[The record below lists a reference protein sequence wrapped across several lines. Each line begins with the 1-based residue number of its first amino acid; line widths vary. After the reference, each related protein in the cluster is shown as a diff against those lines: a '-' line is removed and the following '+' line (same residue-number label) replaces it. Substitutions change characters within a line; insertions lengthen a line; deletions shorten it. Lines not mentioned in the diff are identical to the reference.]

1 MTPANASVPH
11 LERPAVSAAPPLSER
26 RQRVLVVH
34 ADDERRDALVR
45 IVVQEGWES
54 LDVADAEEV
63 LRLAA
68 EYDPD
73 LILMD
78 VNLPEISGYE
88 VCGELR
94 SNDLQGHT
102 PVLLL
107 ADPPVSEQDVARGLL
122 AGADDF
128 ITAPDRLLELR
139 ARMRVQLRNKRFRD
153 ALARVRSERD
163 HLRRDASIDPLTGVL
178 NRRTLER
185 VIDEAFQKGERFAL
199 LFADVDHFK
208 RVNDQHGHDAG
219 DRVLKLVAD
228 WLKAGIRPGDHC
240 GRYGGEEFVLVVA
253 GAGRESARLVA
264 ERHRRAI
271 ECLDPGPGAPDRV
284 TISIGVAVY
293 DPRRPSDAGALLQEA
308 DAALYEAKRAGRN
321 CVVMATGSSPSSSRR
336 FHTTDPPLTTDL
348 NTLRALRTSMEPP
361 VTISE
366 LPTHTAPSPTFPDF
380 GPAATA
386 GYRR

>member
-1 MTPANASVPH
+1 MANVPVEVS
-11 LERPAVSAAPPLSER
+11 ERPVALSAVPLSER

-34 ADDERRDALVR
+34 ADYERREALCELVR
-45 IVVQEGWES
+45 QEGWEC

-63 LRLAA
+63 LRLAT

-78 VNLPEISGYE
+78 VNLPEVSGYE

-102 PVLLL
+102 PILLL
-107 ADPPVSEQDVARGLL
+107 ADPPVSEEDVARGLL

-128 ITAPDRLLELR
+128 ITDPHRLLELR

-153 ALARVRSERD
+153 ALARVRTERD
-163 HLRRDASIDPLTGVL
+163 HLRRDAAIDPLTGVL

-185 VIDEAFQKGERFAL
+185 VIDETFQKGERFAL

-208 RVNDQHGHDAG
+208 RVNDDYGHDAG
-219 DRVLKLVAD
+219 DRVLRLVAD
-228 WLKAGIRPGDHC
+228 WLRAGIRPGDHC

-271 ECLDPGPGAPDRV
+271 EELDPGPSAPPRV

-293 DPRRPSDAGALLQEA
+293 DPRRPSDAAALLQQA
-308 DAALYEAKRAGRN
+308 DMALYDAKRAGRN
-321 CVVMATGSSPSSSRR
+321 CVVMASGAEPPSGRR
-336 FHTTDPPLTTDL
+336 FHTLDPPLGPDL
-348 NTLRALRTSMEPP
+348 TTLRALRASIDPP

-380 GPAATA
+380 GPAASG